1 MEITCKI
8 SEDATKKGGLGWETV
23 KLVAPLS
30 IGNYLDKQLD
40 ERYISF
46 YSKKEIYRAS
56 AVVGIG
62 YKKDGQP
69 LTEWEY
75 FILGRDS
82 SAQSSFKKNIY
93 FHQDA
98 FLLEAT
104 KYLEG
109 ILCQSITFTNKLGQ
123 DVIPR
128 AIAPKN
134 IQLANVPG
142 APRRNL
148 NEKQKIALMLIT
160 TPAAKG
166 AKMKLPSVS
175 SVCQA
180 ICENRDSNTYYEA
193 KPAYV
198 VLDSNDNPVAYPYIE
213 IETADRVTKYE
224 VDAAKCNKEFEYTV
238 TKTAMIRYRVFVS
251 MRDGSGW
258 TVFQYAFEYQQMAV
272 ETRQMGEPWTIQ
284 SVVDRILNLAE
295 PLFASIQSDGT
306 LTVTNSRFYF
316 SPNDAF
322 DKYENTVAPE
332 FTLTECN
339 LREQLQ
345 TVGGFLHAEPRAT
358 YVPVDNAFK
367 ISFDDY
373 GNPETVDLS
382 RAKLIERRGS
392 VDLAQYATEVKSNAQ
407 NLVNSLGYG
416 SGTVDDPAF
425 NFYRSVR
432 SENIYARITDKNAR
446 VYTQSPI
453 YSIEKVVVGLLDYKN
468 NTGTWEI
475 EPVDITNFVYEKA
488 EYDANLSS
496 YEDGISTSK
505 AYAIYYTQGS
515 AGLDGLFYQI
525 PSAENTAVYSPY
537 AISNILAICSGR
549 GIDEVDKFFTDAKNA
564 EKAVGSLAFRITYKP
579 IFAAT
584 VSHSKSKYDP
594 TLPKRQQVY
603 NQSGNMIE
611 TTYYGENLKMTAAM
625 LGNPEE
631 ERTYLLPSLE
641 NLPGVGKRLDGF
653 AISAVKAEIYPRY
666 TKATFALTRDF
677 ERISEFVGI
686 DSVKRVYEVS
696 EKEVYNRNVFL
707 KSYIVIGKK
716 PSQTPSANIGVD
728 MKYLGHSFYA
738 PNSADKNT
746 VFLPVSCVKVKGR
759 SNNQTYPAVQ
769 IPVIASSFGSSME
782 FSFCM
787 KDNYSAGDKAHYV
800 SAKDGVENV
809 RGYWLTDVPYGD
821 AYGRIEYLDATF
833 LQKSSDG
840 ASAYYTTPETTF
852 AGAYFG
858 DLLKFNKPYYI
869 RKDSREKI
877 TVSVSVEFRATDE
890 KLIIGSALAARS
902 TLVSREEPRDC
913 SVGILKSPLNKSARY
928 VASDNIAESTKLSVA
943 FDSDCFFLQT
953 SPGVSPAPATGAGW
967 VIYRTLPKKTVNV
980 VTESG
985 SQKTV
990 TYGGENEVLLA
1001 YNRPIQKGESMFH
1014 DGSTPLFCFY
1024 QVNA

>member
-1 MEITCKI
+1 MKILCKI
-8 SEDATKKGGLGWETV
+8 KEDATKKNSGWKDVT
-23 KLVAPLS
+23 LVAPLS
-30 IGNYLDKQLD
+30 VGNYLDKQLD

-46 YSKKEIYRAS
+46 YSGKEIYRTGAI
-56 AVVGIG
+56 VGIG
-62 YKKDGQP
+62 YKKDDQA
-69 LTEWEY
+69 LVEWEY
-75 FILGRDS
+75 FILGRDN
-82 SAQSSFKKNIY
+82 SAQNSFRKDVY

-109 ILCQSITFTNKLGQ
+109 ILCQSITFTNKWGQ
-123 DVIPR
+123 GVIPR

-142 APRRNL
+142 APRKDL
-148 NEKQKIALMLIT
+148 NEKQTIALMLVT

-166 AKMKLPSVS
+166 TKMKLPSVF

-180 ICENRDSNTYYEA
+180 IGENRDSNTYFEA

-213 IETADRVTKYE
+213 IETADKTTKYE
-224 VDAAKCNKEFEYTV
+224 VDAENCNTEFEYTV

-258 TVFQYAFEYQQMAV
+258 SVFQYAFAYQQIAV
-272 ETRQMGEPWTIQ
+272 EVRQSGEPWTVAT
-284 SVVDRILNLAE
+284 VVDRILDLAE
-295 PLFASIQSDGT
+295 PLFADGSGKPT
-306 LTVTNSRFYF
+306 PRFYLSGSGKF
-316 SPNDAF
+316 SEYA
-322 DKYENTVAPE
+322 KTIAPE

-345 TVGGFLHAEPRAT
+345 TVGGFIHAEPRAT
-358 YVPVDNAFK
+358 YDPNENAFR

-373 GNPETVDLS
+373 GNMDEADL
-382 RAKLIERRGS
+382 ADATLIERHDS
-392 VDLAQYATEVKSNAQ
+392 MDISQYATEVKSNAQ

-425 NFYRSVR
+425 DFYRSVR

-453 YSIEKVVVGLLDYKN
+453 YSIEKVVVGLLNYENDN
-468 NTGTWEI
+468 GTWKI
-475 EPVDITNFVYEKA
+475 EPVDITNFVYEKT

-505 AYAIYYTQGS
+505 EYAIYYTQGHS
-515 AGLDGLFYQI
+515 GLDGLFYQI
-525 PSAENTAVYSPY
+525 PNAENEAVYSPY
-537 AISNILAICSGR
+537 AISNILAICSGQ
-549 GIDEVDKFFTDAKNA
+549 GIDEVDKLFTDAKNA

-584 VSHSKSKYDP
+584 VSHSKNKYDP
-594 TLPKRQQVY
+594 TLPKWQQVY

-631 ERTYLLPSLE
+631 ERTYLLPPQAR
-641 NLPGVGKRLDGF
+641 LPEVGKRLGDF

-666 TKATFALTRDF
+666 TKATLTLTRDF

-707 KSYIVIGKK
+707 KSYIVIGEK
-716 PSQTPSANIGVD
+716 PIQIPTAHIGVD

-738 PNSADKNT
+738 PNSIDKDT
-746 VFLPVSCVKVKGR
+746 VFLPVSCVKVKGK
-759 SNNQTYPAVQ
+759 SNHQTYPAVQ
-769 IPVIASSFGSSME
+769 IPVIASSFGNSME

-787 KDNYSAGDKAHYV
+787 KDNYSAGDKAQYIR
-800 SAKDGVENV
+800 GFENV

-833 LQKSSDG
+833 LQKSSDT

-852 AGAYFG
+852 AGTYFG
-858 DLLKFNKPYYI
+858 DVLKFNKPYYI

-877 TVSVSVEFRATDE
+877 TVSVSVEFRAADE

-902 TLVSREEPRDC
+902 TLVSRETPQDC
-913 SVGILKSPLNKSARY
+913 FVGILKSPINKSARY
-928 VASDNIAESTKLSVA
+928 VASDNIVASEKLGVGIQS
-943 FDSDCFFLQT
+943 DSFSLQT
-953 SPGVSPAPATGAGW
+953 SPGVSPAPASGDGW
-967 VIYRTLPKKTVNV
+967 VIYRTLPKKTVIV

-985 SQKTV
+985 SQKTA

-1001 YNRPIQKGESMFH
+1001 YNRPIRKGESMFH

>member
-1 MEITCKI
+1 MKILCKI
-8 SEDATKKGGLGWETV
+8 KEDATKKNSGWENVT
-23 KLVAPLS
+23 LVAPLS
-30 IGNYLDKQLD
+30 VGNYLDKQLD

-46 YSKKEIYRAS
+46 YSGKEIYRVGAI
-56 AVVGIG
+56 VGIG

-82 SAQSSFKKNIY
+82 SAQSSFKKGVY

-123 DVIPR
+123 GVIPR
-128 AIAPKN
+128 AIAPKS

-142 APRRNL
+142 APRKDL
-148 NEKQKIALMLIT
+148 NKKQMIALMLVT

-166 AKMKLPSVS
+166 TKMKLPSVS
-175 SVCQA
+175 AVCQA
-180 ICENRDSNTYYEA
+180 IGENRDSNTYHEA

-198 VLDSNDNPVAYPYIE
+198 VLDGNDNPVAYPYIE
-213 IETADRVTKYE
+213 IETADKTTKYE
-224 VDAAKCNKEFEYTV
+224 VNAENCNTEFEYTV

-251 MRDGSGW
+251 MRDGTGW
-258 TVFQYAFEYQQMAV
+258 TVFQYAFEYQQIAV
-272 ETRQMGEPWTIQ
+272 ETRQSGEPWTVAT
-284 SVVDRILNLAE
+284 VVDRILDLAE
-295 PLFASIQSDGT
+295 PLFAVGSGKPT
-306 LTVTNSRFYF
+306 PRFYLSGSGKF
-316 SPNDAF
+316 AEYA
-322 DKYENTVAPE
+322 KTIAPE

-345 TVGGFLHAEPRAT
+345 TVGGFIHAEPRAT
-358 YVPVDNAFK
+358 YDPNENAFR

-373 GNPETVDLS
+373 GDPGEADLS
-382 RAKLIERRGS
+382 GASLIERHGS
-392 VDLAQYATEVKSNAQ
+392 MDISQYATEVKSNAQ

-425 NFYRSVR
+425 DFYRSVR

-453 YSIEKVVVGLLDYKN
+453 YSIEKVVVGLLNYES
-468 NTGTWEI
+468 TTETWKI
-475 EPVDITNFVYEKA
+475 EPVDITNFIYEKT

-505 AYAIYYTQGS
+505 EYAVYYTQGRS
-515 AGLDGLFYQI
+515 GLDGLFYQI
-525 PSAENTAVYSPY
+525 PNAKDDAVYSPY

-549 GIDEVDKFFTDAKNA
+549 GIDEVDKLFTDAKNA

-584 VSHSKSKYDP
+584 VSHSKNKYDP
-594 TLPKRQQVY
+594 TLPKWQQVY

-631 ERTYLLPSLE
+631 ERTYLLPPQAR
-641 NLPGVGKRLDGF
+641 LPGVGKRLDNF

-666 TKATFALTRDF
+666 TKATLALTRDF

-716 PSQTPSANIGVD
+716 PSQIPTANIGVD
-728 MKYLGHSFYA
+728 MEYLGHSFYA
-738 PNSADKNT
+738 PNSTDENT
-746 VFLPVSCVKVKGR
+746 VFLPVSCVKVKGK
-759 SNNQTYPAVQ
+759 SNHQTYPAVQ
-769 IPVIASSFGSSME
+769 IPVIASSFGNSME

-787 KDNYSAGDKAHYV
+787 KDNYSAGDKAMYI
-800 SAKDGVENV
+800 SATDGVENV

-833 LQKSSDG
+833 LQKSSDD
-840 ASAYYTTPETTF
+840 AHAYYTTPETKFDGT
-852 AGAYFG
+852 YFG
-858 DLLKFNKPYYI
+858 DVLKFNKSYYI

-877 TVSVSVEFRATDE
+877 TVSVSVEFRAADE
-890 KLIIGSALAARS
+890 KLIIGSALATRS
-902 TLVSREEPRDC
+902 TLVSREEPQDC
-913 SVGILKSPLNKSARY
+913 FVGILKSPINKSVSY
-928 VASDNIAESTKLSVA
+928 IASDNIVASEKLGVGFQS
-943 FDSDCFFLQT
+943 DSFSLQT
-953 SPGVSPAPATGAGW
+953 RPDVSPAPASGAGW
-967 VIYRTLPKKTVNV
+967 VIYRTLPKKTVIV
-980 VTESG
+980 VTENG

>member
-8 SEDATKKGGLGWETV
+8 REDATKKGEFGWETV

-30 IGNYLDKQLD
+30 VGNYLDKQLD

-46 YSKKEIYRAS
+46 YSGKEIYRIGAI
-56 AVVGIG
+56 VGIG
-62 YKKDGQP
+62 YKKDGQA

-82 SAQSSFKKNIY
+82 SAQSSFKKGVY

-109 ILCQSITFTNKLGQ
+109 ILCQSITFTNQWGH

-148 NEKQKIALMLIT
+148 NEMQTTALMLIT

-166 AKMKLPSVS
+166 TKMKLPSVF

-180 ICENRDSNTYYEA
+180 IGENRDSNTYYEA

-213 IETADRVTKYE
+213 IEIAGKVTKYE
-224 VDAAKCNKEFEYTV
+224 VDEANCNTEFEYTV

-251 MRDGSGW
+251 MRDGTGW
-258 TVFQYAFEYQQMAV
+258 TVFQYAFEYQQIAV
-272 ETRQMGEPWTIQ
+272 ETRQSGEPWTVKT
-284 SVVDRILNLAE
+284 VVDRILDLAE
-295 PLFASIQSDGT
+295 PLFADG
-306 LTVTNSRFYF
+306 SEKPKPRFYLSGSGKF
-316 SPNDAF
+316 EEYA
-322 DKYENTVAPE
+322 KMIAPE

-345 TVGGFLHAEPRAT
+345 TVGGFIHAEPRAT
-358 YVPVDNAFK
+358 YKPTENAFN

-373 GNPETVDLS
+373 GDPGEADLS
-382 RAKLIERRGS
+382 GASLIERHGS
-392 VDLAQYATEVKSNAQ
+392 MDISQYATEVKSNAQ

-416 SGTVDDPAF
+416 YGTVDDPAF
-425 NFYRSVR
+425 DFYRSVR

-453 YSIEKVVVGLLDYKN
+453 YSIEKVVVGLLNYESTNESTKE
-468 NTGTWEI
+468 TWKI
-475 EPVDITNFVYEKA
+475 EPVDITNFIYEKT

-505 AYAIYYTQGS
+505 EYAIYYTQGRS
-515 AGLDGLFYQI
+515 GLDGLFYQI
-525 PSAENTAVYSPY
+525 PNAKDEAVYSPY

-549 GIDEVDKFFTDAKNA
+549 GIEEVDKLFTDAKNA

-584 VSHSKSKYDP
+584 VSHSKNKYDP
-594 TLPKRQQVY
+594 TLPKWQQVY

-631 ERTYLLPSLE
+631 ERTYLLPPQAR
-641 NLPGVGKRLDGF
+641 LPGVGKRLDNF

-666 TKATFALTRDF
+666 TKATLALTRDF

-716 PSQTPSANIGVD
+716 PSQIPTANIGVD

-738 PNSADKNT
+738 PNSTDENT
-746 VFLPVSCVKVKGR
+746 VFLPVSCVKVKGK
-759 SNNQTYPAVQ
+759 SNHQTYPAVQ
-769 IPVIASSFGSSME
+769 IPVIASSFGNSME

-787 KDNYSAGDKAHYV
+787 KDNYSAGDKAKYIETT
-800 SAKDGVENV
+800 KDGVT
-809 RGYWLTDVPYGD
+809 GYWLTDVPYGD

-833 LQKSSDG
+833 LQKSPDTASD
-840 ASAYYTTPETTF
+840 YYTTPETTF
-852 AGAYFG
+852 EGNYFG
-858 DLLKFNKPYYI
+858 DVLKFNNPYYI

-877 TVSVSVEFRATDE
+877 TVSVSVEFRAADE

-913 SVGILKSPLNKSARY
+913 FVGILKSPINKSGRY
-928 VASDNIAESTKLSVA
+928 VASENIAESTKLSVA
-943 FDSDCFFLQT
+943 LDFNFNFFSLQT
-953 SPGVSPAPATGAGW
+953 SPGDSPAPASGAGW
-967 VIYRTLPKKTVNV
+967 VIYRTLPEKTVTV

-1014 DGSTPLFCFY
+1014 DGITPLFCFY